1 MIVLPLDPSH
11 SASQDPRMQLDIGA
25 LQIQSFATATE
36 PVSSL
41 DVTDTGK
48 GGPDSLCYICYETG
62 NFVPSCLGY
71 ECS

>member
-1 MIVLPLDPSH
+1 
-11 SASQDPRMQLDIGA
+11 MQLDIGA